1 MLQYLTQNSQETK
14 KLARILALEATKIK
28 SRKPLI
34 FGLVGDL
41 GSGKTTFIQGFI
53 RGLGIKKRITSPS
66 FLIMRS
72 YKLPACNA
80 LRSNAGRQATSY
92 KKIYHID
99 CYRLKK
105 PKELLVLG
113 LREILADSQ
122 NLVLI
127 EWADKIKKI
136 LPKEV
141 IYLKFKHNKLPN
153 QRLIKLS

>member
-14 KLARILALEATKIK
+14 KLAKILALEVVKTKK
-28 SRKPLI
+28 NKGALI

-41 GSGKTTFIQGFI
+41 GSGKTTFIQGFM

-72 YKLPACNA
+72 YKL
-80 LRSNAGRQATSY
+80 QATSY

-113 LREILADSQ
+113 LREIFSDPE
-122 NLVLI
+122 NVILI

>member
-14 KLARILALEATKIK
+14 KLARILALEVVKTKK
-28 SRKPLI
+28 NKGALI
-34 FGLVGDL
+34 LALAGDL

-66 FLIMRS
+66 FVIIKN
-72 YKLPACNA
+72 YKLRIKN
-80 LRSNAGRQATSY
+80 Y
-92 KKIYHID
+92 KRVYHID

-113 LREILADSQ
+113 LKEIFSDPE
-122 NLVLI
+122 NVILI

>member
-1 MLQYLTQNSQETK
+1 MLSYLTKNSQETK
-14 KLARILALEATKIK
+14 KIAKILALEAIKTK

-41 GSGKTTFIQGFI
+41 GSGKTTFIQGFM

-72 YKLPACNA
+72 YKL
-80 LRSNAGRQATSY
+80 QATSY

-113 LREILADSQ
+113 LREIFSDPE
-122 NLVLI
+122 NVILI

-141 IYLKFKHNKLPN
+141 IYLKFKYNKLPN